1 MAERRSLGDAMT
13 LTPEKVA
20 FIRGSTAKAEKTPPS
35 AKAKED
41 IEKTIETEAPAKVE
55 IEENARPQRR
65 RSRGKVLA
73 QEEPQA
79 GEILDRM
86 LVPVTIRLQN
96 RTAQALK
103 RASLERELQ
112 RLRPHKVQ
120 DIAEEAIADWLAKSD
135 YLD

>member
-1 MAERRSLGDAMT
+1 MT

-20 FIRGSTAKAEKTPPS
+20 FIRGSAAKAEKTPSS
-35 AKAKED
+35 AKAKEAA
-41 IEKTIETEAPAKVE
+41 EKTIELEAPAKVE
-55 IEENARPQRR
+55 IEENSRPQRR
-65 RSRGKVLA
+65 RSRGKSTA
-73 QEEPQA
+73 QDEPEPS
-79 GEILDRM
+79 EILDRM
-86 LVPVTIRLQN
+86 LVPMTIRLQN